1 MSSWLRYIMMGLLTL
16 TLSVS
21 LMAQQ
26 QTVPPQ
32 KGNAAAPAASAA
44 PAEDPAE
51 LSAEE
56 KALKLEIESRLSQF
70 SDDFQQ
76 LQMVG
81 SMSLD
86 PDAKLGINKNFVSV
100 LEGRMN
106 TYNQRYNS
114 LDVMWTTYTQ
124 AQQMDI
130 ANDEEWTTYTQ
141 AQQMDI
147 ANDEDLMT
155 MVANIEAK
163 KQSVKDT
170 LDAKT
175 EMVKAISDFVEADQF
190 IMSQVNVY
198 KKLYKRAF
206 KLSLL
211 KKLAPQLEKAKAREQ
226 LVFEKLQASY
236 NSAKAATELVPSLQ
250 PRMNVL
256 DEQFVVMKSVSEKV
270 QALEYK
276 PLFQRVKDYIMGL
289 AAVAII
295 LLFVSMML
303 TKYKAYKDKV
313 ANLKKVNEMMN
324 KQGKD
329 NQYPMI

>member
-26 QTVPPQ
+26 QAVPPQ
-32 KGNAAAPAASAA
+32 KGNAAATTP
-44 PAEDPAE
+44 EENPAE
-51 LSAEE
+51 LSAAEQ
-56 KALKLEIESRLSQF
+56 ALILEIKSRLSQF

-76 LQMVG
+76 LQMAG

-86 PDAKLGINKNFVSV
+86 PDAKLGINKNFVSA

-114 LDVMWTTYTQ
+114 LDVM
-124 AQQMDI
+124 
-130 ANDEEWTTYTQ
+130 WTTYTQ

-313 ANLKKVNEMMN
+313 ANLKKVNEIMN

-329 NQYPMI
+329 TQYPMI

>member
-1 MSSWLRYIMMGLLTL
+1 MSSWLRYIAMGLLTL

-26 QTVPPQ
+26 QAVPPQ
-32 KGNAAAPAASAA
+32 KGNAAATTPEENPAVLSAA
-44 PAEDPAE
+44 EQ
-51 LSAEE
+51 
-56 KALKLEIESRLSQF
+56 ALILEIKSRLSQF

-86 PDAKLGINKNFVSV
+86 PDAKLGINKNFVSA

-114 LDVMWTTYTQ
+114 LDVM
-124 AQQMDI
+124 
-130 ANDEEWTTYTQ
+130 WTTYTQ

-236 NSAKAATELVPSLQ
+236 DSAKAAAELVPSLQ

-295 LLFVSMML
+295 LLFVSMMI

-313 ANLKKVNEMMN
+313 ANLKKVNEIMN

-329 NQYPMI
+329 TQYPMI

>member
-1 MSSWLRYIMMGLLTL
+1 MSNWLQYIMMGLLTL

-21 LMAQQ
+21 LMAQEQ
-26 QTVPPQ
+26 AVPL
-32 KGNAAAPAASAA
+32 KNGNAAAAA
-44 PAEDPAE
+44 PAESPE
-51 LSAEE
+51 QLSAEE
-56 KALKLEIESRLSQF
+56 QALKLEIESRLSQF

-81 SMSLD
+81 SMSLV
-86 PDAKLGINKNFVSV
+86 PDAKMGITKNFVSV
-100 LEGRMN
+100 LEERMK

-130 ANDEEWTTYTQ
+130 AND
-141 AQQMDI
+141 D
-147 ANDEDLMT
+147 DLMT
-155 MVANIEAK
+155 MVANIEAL

-170 LDAKT
+170 LDAKA
-175 EMVKAISDFVEADQF
+175 EMVKAISDFAAADQF
-190 IMSQVNVY
+190 IISQVAVY

-236 NSAKAATELVPSLQ
+236 DSAKAAAELVPSLQ
-250 PRMNVL
+250 PRMKVL
-256 DEQFVVMKSVSEKV
+256 EEQFVVMKSVSEKV

-289 AAVAII
+289 AAVSII
-295 LLFVSMML
+295 LLFFSMMIA
-303 TKYKAYKDKV
+303 KYKAYKGKL
-313 ANLKKVNEMMN
+313 ANMKKVTEMMN

-329 NQYPMI
+329 TQYPMI

>member
-1 MSSWLRYIMMGLLTL
+1 MMGLLTL

-26 QTVPPQ
+26 QAVPPQ
-32 KGNAAAPAASAA
+32 KGNAAATTP
-44 PAEDPAE
+44 EENPAE
-51 LSAEE
+51 LSAAEQ
-56 KALKLEIESRLSQF
+56 ALILEIKSRLSQF

-76 LQMVG
+76 LQMAG

-86 PDAKLGINKNFVSV
+86 PDAKLGINKNFVSA

-114 LDVMWTTYTQ
+114 LDVM
-124 AQQMDI
+124 
-130 ANDEEWTTYTQ
+130 WTTYTQ

-295 LLFVSMML
+295 LLFVSMMI

-329 NQYPMI
+329 TQYPMI

>member
-86 PDAKLGINKNFVSV
+86 PDAKLGINKNFVSA

-114 LDVMWTTYTQ
+114 LDVM
-124 AQQMDI
+124 
-130 ANDEEWTTYTQ
+130 WTTYTQ

>member
-1 MSSWLRYIMMGLLTL
+1 MMGLLTL

-32 KGNAAAPAASAA
+32 KGNAAAPAA

-51 LSAEE
+51 MSAEE

-130 ANDEEWTTYTQ
+130 ANDE
-141 AQQMDI
+141 
-147 ANDEDLMT
+147 DLMA
-155 MVANIEAK
+155 MVANIEALK
-163 KQSVKDT
+163 KSVKDT
-170 LDAKT
+170 LDAKAG
-175 EMVKAISDFVEADQF
+175 MVKAVSDFVQADQF

>member
-16 TLSVS
+16 TLLVS

-26 QTVPPQ
+26 QAVPPQ
-32 KGNAAAPAASAA
+32 KGNAAATTP
-44 PAEDPAE
+44 EENPAE
-51 LSAEE
+51 LSAAEQ
-56 KALKLEIESRLSQF
+56 ALILEIKSRLSQF

-76 LQMVG
+76 LQMAG

-86 PDAKLGINKNFVSV
+86 PDAKLGINKNFVSA

-114 LDVMWTTYTQ
+114 LDVM
-124 AQQMDI
+124 
-130 ANDEEWTTYTQ
+130 WTTYTQ

-313 ANLKKVNEMMN
+313 ANLKKVNEIMN

-329 NQYPMI
+329 TQYPMI

>member
-26 QTVPPQ
+26 QAVPPQ
-32 KGNAAAPAASAA
+32 KGNAAATTP
-44 PAEDPAE
+44 EENPAE
-51 LSAEE
+51 LSAAEQ
-56 KALKLEIESRLSQF
+56 ALILEIKSRLSQF

-76 LQMVG
+76 LQMAEN
-81 SMSLD
+81 MSLD
-86 PDAKLGINKNFVSV
+86 PDSKLDVNKNFVSV
-100 LEGRMN
+100 LEGRIK

-114 LDVMWTTYTQ
+114 LDVM
-124 AQQMDI
+124 
-130 ANDEEWTTYTQ
+130 WTTYTQ

-295 LLFVSMML
+295 LLFVSMMI
-303 TKYKAYKDKV
+303 TKYKAYNDKV

-329 NQYPMI
+329 TQYPMI

>member
-1 MSSWLRYIMMGLLTL
+1 MSSWLRYIAMGLLTL

-26 QTVPPQ
+26 QAVPPQ
-32 KGNAAAPAASAA
+32 KGNAAATTP
-44 PAEDPAE
+44 EENPAE
-51 LSAEE
+51 LSAAEQ
-56 KALKLEIESRLSQF
+56 ALILEIKSRLSQF

-76 LQMVG
+76 LQMAG

-86 PDAKLGINKNFVSV
+86 PDTKLDVNKNFVSA

-114 LDVMWTTYTQ
+114 LDVM
-124 AQQMDI
+124 
-130 ANDEEWTTYTQ
+130 WTTYTQ

-295 LLFVSMML
+295 LLIVSMML

-313 ANLKKVNEMMN
+313 ANLKKVNEIMN
-324 KQGKD
+324 KQGED
-329 NQYPMI
+329 TQYPMI

>member
-26 QTVPPQ
+26 QAVPPQ
-32 KGNAAAPAASAA
+32 KGNAAATTP
-44 PAEDPAE
+44 EENPAE
-51 LSAEE
+51 LSAAEQ
-56 KALKLEIESRLSQF
+56 ALILEIKSRLSQF

-76 LQMVG
+76 LQMAEN
-81 SMSLD
+81 MSLD
-86 PDAKLGINKNFVSV
+86 PDTKLDVNKNFVSV
-100 LEGRMN
+100 LEGRIK

-114 LDVMWTTYTQ
+114 LDVM
-124 AQQMDI
+124 
-130 ANDEEWTTYTQ
+130 WTTYTQ

-175 EMVKAISDFVEADQF
+175 EMVKAISDFVEADLF

-295 LLFVSMML
+295 LLFISMMI

>member
-1 MSSWLRYIMMGLLTL
+1 MSNWLQYIMMGLLTL

-26 QTVPPQ
+26 QAVPPQ
-32 KGNAAAPAASAA
+32 KGNAAATTP
-44 PAEDPAE
+44 EENPAE
-51 LSAEE
+51 LSAAEQ
-56 KALKLEIESRLSQF
+56 ALILEIKSRLSQF

-76 LQMVG
+76 LQMAG

-86 PDAKLGINKNFVSV
+86 PDAKLGINKNFVSA

-114 LDVMWTTYTQ
+114 LDVM
-124 AQQMDI
+124 
-130 ANDEEWTTYTQ
+130 WTTYTQ

-313 ANLKKVNEMMN
+313 ANLKKVNEIMN

-329 NQYPMI
+329 TQYPMI

>member
-1 MSSWLRYIMMGLLTL
+1 
-16 TLSVS
+16 
-21 LMAQQ
+21 MAQQ

-130 ANDEEWTTYTQ
+130 ANDE
-141 AQQMDI
+141 
-147 ANDEDLMT
+147 DLMT
-155 MVANIEAK
+155 MVANIEALK
-163 KQSVKDT
+163 KSVKDT
-170 LDAKT
+170 LDAKAG
-175 EMVKAISDFVEADQF
+175 MVKAVSDFVKADQF

>member
-1 MSSWLRYIMMGLLTL
+1 MSNWLRYLVMGLLTF

-21 LMAQQ
+21 TMAQEHA
-26 QTVPPQ
+26 VPL
-32 KGNAAAPAASAA
+32 KNGDAAAPAES
-44 PAEDPAE
+44 PEE

-56 KALKLEIESRLSQF
+56 QALKLEIEARLSQF

-76 LQMVG
+76 LQLVG
-81 SMSLD
+81 SMSLS

-100 LEGRMN
+100 LEDRMN
-106 TYNQRYNS
+106 SYNQRYNS

-130 ANDEEWTTYTQ
+130 ANDE
-141 AQQMDI
+141 
-147 ANDEDLMT
+147 DLMT
-155 MVANIEAK
+155 MVANIEAL
-163 KQSVKDT
+163 KQSVTDT
-170 LDAKT
+170 LDARSN
-175 EMVKAISDFVEADQF
+175 MVKAISDFATADQF
-190 IMSQVNVY
+190 IISQVAVY

-236 NSAKAATELVPSLQ
+236 DSAKAAAELVPSLQ

-276 PLFQRVKDYIMGL
+276 PLIQRVKD
-289 AAVAII
+289 
-295 LLFVSMML
+295 
-303 TKYKAYKDKV
+303 
-313 ANLKKVNEMMN
+313 
-324 KQGKD
+324 
-329 NQYPMI
+329 

>member
-1 MSSWLRYIMMGLLTL
+1 MSSWLRYIAMGLLTL

-26 QTVPPQ
+26 QAVPPQ
-32 KGNAAAPAASAA
+32 KGNAAATTP
-44 PAEDPAE
+44 EENPAE
-51 LSAEE
+51 LSAAEQ
-56 KALKLEIESRLSQF
+56 ALILEIKSRLSQF

-86 PDAKLGINKNFVSV
+86 PDAKLGINKNFVSA

-114 LDVMWTTYTQ
+114 LDVM
-124 AQQMDI
+124 
-130 ANDEEWTTYTQ
+130 WTTYTQ

-295 LLFVSMML
+295 LLFVSMMI

-329 NQYPMI
+329 TQYPMI

>member
-86 PDAKLGINKNFVSV
+86 PDAKLGINKNFVSA

-130 ANDEEWTTYTQ
+130 ANDE
-141 AQQMDI
+141 
-147 ANDEDLMT
+147 DLMA
-155 MVANIEAK
+155 MVANIEALK
-163 KQSVKDT
+163 KSVKDT
-170 LDAKT
+170 LDAKAG
-175 EMVKAISDFVEADQF
+175 MVKAVSDFVKADQF

>member
-1 MSSWLRYIMMGLLTL
+1 MSSWLRYIVMGLLTL

-21 LMAQQ
+21 LMAQEQ
-26 QTVPPQ
+26 AVPL
-32 KGNAAAPAASAA
+32 KNGNAAAAA
-44 PAEDPAE
+44 PAETGGTE
-51 LSAEE
+51 MSSAEME
-56 KALKLEIESRLSQF
+56 ALKLEIEARLSQF
-70 SDDFQQ
+70 SDDFLQ
-76 LQMVG
+76 LQLVG
-81 SMSLD
+81 SMSLA
-86 PDAKLGINKNFVSV
+86 PDAKLGVNKNFVSV

-130 ANDEEWTTYTQ
+130 AND
-141 AQQMDI
+141 
-147 ANDEDLMT
+147 DELMT
-155 MVANIEAK
+155 MVANIEAL

-170 LDAKT
+170 LDARAG
-175 EMVKAISDFVEADQF
+175 MVKAISDFVNADQF
-190 IMSQVNVY
+190 IMSQVAVY

-236 NSAKAATELVPSLQ
+236 DSAKAAAELVPSLQ

-289 AAVAII
+289 AAVSII
-295 LLFVSMML
+295 LLFFSMMIA
-303 TKYKAYKDKV
+303 KYKAYKGKV
-313 ANLKKVNEMMN
+313 ANMKKMNEMIN
-324 KQGKD
+324 KQGKGT
-329 NQYPMI
+329 QYPMI

>member
-130 ANDEEWTTYTQ
+130 ANDE
-141 AQQMDI
+141 
-147 ANDEDLMT
+147 DLMA
-155 MVANIEAK
+155 MVANIEALK
-163 KQSVKDT
+163 KSVKDT
-170 LDAKT
+170 LDAKAG
-175 EMVKAISDFVEADQF
+175 MVKAVSDFVKADQF

>member
-32 KGNAAAPAASAA
+32 KGNAAAPAA

-51 LSAEE
+51 MSAEE

-130 ANDEEWTTYTQ
+130 ANDE
-141 AQQMDI
+141 
-147 ANDEDLMT
+147 DLMA
-155 MVANIEAK
+155 MVANIEALK
-163 KQSVKDT
+163 KSVKDT
-170 LDAKT
+170 LDAKAG
-175 EMVKAISDFVEADQF
+175 MVKAVSDFVQADQF

-198 KKLYKRAF
+198 KKLYERAF

>member
-26 QTVPPQ
+26 QAVPPQ
-32 KGNAAAPAASAA
+32 KGNAAATTP
-44 PAEDPAE
+44 EENPAE
-51 LSAEE
+51 LSAAEQ
-56 KALKLEIESRLSQF
+56 ALILEIKSRLSQF

-76 LQMVG
+76 LQMAG

-86 PDAKLGINKNFVSV
+86 PDAKLGINKNFVSA

-114 LDVMWTTYTQ
+114 LDVM
-124 AQQMDI
+124 
-130 ANDEEWTTYTQ
+130 WTTYTQ

-295 LLFVSMML
+295 LLFVSMMI

-313 ANLKKVNEMMN
+313 ANLKKVNEIMN

-329 NQYPMI
+329 TQYPMI

>member
-26 QTVPPQ
+26 QAVPPQ
-32 KGNAAAPAASAA
+32 KGNAAATTP
-44 PAEDPAE
+44 EENPAE
-51 LSAEE
+51 LSAAEQ
-56 KALKLEIESRLSQF
+56 ALILEIKSRLSQF

-76 LQMVG
+76 LQMAG

-86 PDAKLGINKNFVSV
+86 PDTKLDVNKNFVSA

-114 LDVMWTTYTQ
+114 LDVM
-124 AQQMDI
+124 
-130 ANDEEWTTYTQ
+130 WTTYTQ

-303 TKYKAYKDKV
+303 T
-313 ANLKKVNEMMN
+313 
-324 KQGKD
+324 

>member
-1 MSSWLRYIMMGLLTL
+1 MSSWLRYIVMGLLTL

-21 LMAQQ
+21 LMAQEQ
-26 QTVPPQ
+26 AVPL
-32 KGNAAAPAASAA
+32 KNGNAAAAA
-44 PAEDPAE
+44 PAETGGTE
-51 LSAEE
+51 MSSAEME
-56 KALKLEIESRLSQF
+56 ALKLEIEARLSQF
-70 SDDFQQ
+70 SDDFLQ
-76 LQMVG
+76 LQLVG
-81 SMSLD
+81 SMSLA

-130 ANDEEWTTYTQ
+130 AND
-141 AQQMDI
+141 
-147 ANDEDLMT
+147 DELMT
-155 MVANIEAK
+155 MVANIEAL

-170 LDAKT
+170 LDARAG
-175 EMVKAISDFVEADQF
+175 MVKAISDFVNADQF
-190 IMSQVNVY
+190 IMSQVAVY

-236 NSAKAATELVPSLQ
+236 DSAKAAAELVPSLQ

-289 AAVAII
+289 AAVSII
-295 LLFVSMML
+295 LLFFSMMIA
-303 TKYKAYKDKV
+303 KYKAYKGKV
-313 ANLKKVNEMMN
+313 ANMKKMNEMIN
-324 KQGKD
+324 KQGKGT
-329 NQYPMI
+329 QYPMI

>member
-130 ANDEEWTTYTQ
+130 ANDE
-141 AQQMDI
+141 
-147 ANDEDLMT
+147 DLMA
-155 MVANIEAK
+155 MVANIEALK
-163 KQSVKDT
+163 KSVKDT
-170 LDAKT
+170 LDAKAG
-175 EMVKAISDFVEADQF
+175 MVKAVSDFVQADQF

>member
-26 QTVPPQ
+26 QAVPPQ
-32 KGNAAAPAASAA
+32 KGNAAATTP
-44 PAEDPAE
+44 EENPAE
-51 LSAEE
+51 LSAAEQ
-56 KALKLEIESRLSQF
+56 ALILEIKSRLSQF

-76 LQMVG
+76 LQMAEN
-81 SMSLD
+81 MSLD
-86 PDAKLGINKNFVSV
+86 PDTKLDVNKNFVSV
-100 LEGRMN
+100 LEGRIK

-114 LDVMWTTYTQ
+114 LDVM
-124 AQQMDI
+124 
-130 ANDEEWTTYTQ
+130 WTTYTQ

-295 LLFVSMML
+295 LLFVSMMI

-313 ANLKKVNEMMN
+313 ANLKKVNEIMN

-329 NQYPMI
+329 TQYPMI

>member
-1 MSSWLRYIMMGLLTL
+1 MSNWLRYIVMGLLTL
-16 TLSVS
+16 TLSIS
-21 LMAQQ
+21 LMAQEQ
-26 QTVPPQ
+26 AVPL
-32 KGNAAAPAASAA
+32 KNENTAAAAPAET
-44 PAEDPAE
+44 PEE
-51 LSAEE
+51 QSAEE
-56 KALKLEIESRLSQF
+56 QALKLEVEARLSQF
-70 SDDFQQ
+70 SDDFLQ
-76 LQMVG
+76 LQLVG
-81 SMSLD
+81 SMALT

-130 ANDEEWTTYTQ
+130 AND
-141 AQQMDI
+141 D
-147 ANDEDLMT
+147 DLMT
-155 MVANIEAK
+155 MVANIEAL

-170 LDAKT
+170 LDAKA
-175 EMVKAISDFVEADQF
+175 EMVKAISDFAAADQF
-190 IMSQVNVY
+190 IISQVAVY

-236 NSAKAATELVPSLQ
+236 DSAKAAAELVPSLQ
-250 PRMNVL
+250 PRMKVL
-256 DEQFVVMKSVSEKV
+256 EEQFVVMKSVSEKV

-289 AAVAII
+289 AAVSII
-295 LLFVSMML
+295 LLFFSMMIA
-303 TKYKAYKDKV
+303 KYKAYKGKL
-313 ANLKKVNEMMN
+313 ANMKKVTEMMN

-329 NQYPMI
+329 TQYPMI

>member
-1 MSSWLRYIMMGLLTL
+1 MMGLLTL

-26 QTVPPQ
+26 QAVPPQ
-32 KGNAAAPAASAA
+32 KGNAAATTP
-44 PAEDPAE
+44 EENPAE
-51 LSAEE
+51 LSAAEQ
-56 KALKLEIESRLSQF
+56 ALILEIKSRLSQF

-76 LQMVG
+76 LQMAG

-86 PDAKLGINKNFVSV
+86 PDAKLGINKNFVSA

-114 LDVMWTTYTQ
+114 LDVM
-124 AQQMDI
+124 
-130 ANDEEWTTYTQ
+130 WTTYTQ

-295 LLFVSMML
+295 LLFVSMMI

-313 ANLKKVNEMMN
+313 ANLKKVNEIMN

-329 NQYPMI
+329 TQYPMI

>member
-1 MSSWLRYIMMGLLTL
+1 MSSWLRYIAMGLLTL

-26 QTVPPQ
+26 QAVPPQ
-32 KGNAAAPAASAA
+32 KGNAAATTP
-44 PAEDPAE
+44 EENPAE
-51 LSAEE
+51 LSAAEQ
-56 KALKLEIESRLSQF
+56 ALILEIKSRLSQF

-76 LQMVG
+76 LQMAEN
-81 SMSLD
+81 MSLD
-86 PDAKLGINKNFVSV
+86 PDAKLDVNKNFVSV
-100 LEGRMN
+100 LEGRIK

-114 LDVMWTTYTQ
+114 LDVM
-124 AQQMDI
+124 
-130 ANDEEWTTYTQ
+130 WTTYTQ

-313 ANLKKVNEMMN
+313 ANLKKVNEIMN

-329 NQYPMI
+329 TQYPMI

>member
-26 QTVPPQ
+26 QAVPPQ
-32 KGNAAAPAASAA
+32 KGNAAAPAA

-51 LSAEE
+51 MSAEE

-130 ANDEEWTTYTQ
+130 ANDE
-141 AQQMDI
+141 
-147 ANDEDLMT
+147 DLMA
-155 MVANIEAK
+155 MVANIEALK
-163 KQSVKDT
+163 KSVKDT
-170 LDAKT
+170 LDAKAG
-175 EMVKAISDFVEADQF
+175 MVKAVSDFVQADQF

-198 KKLYKRAF
+198 KKLYERAF

-329 NQYPMI
+329 TQYPMI

>member
-26 QTVPPQ
+26 QAVPPQ
-32 KGNAAAPAASAA
+32 KGNAAATTP
-44 PAEDPAE
+44 EENPAE
-51 LSAEE
+51 LSAAEQ
-56 KALKLEIESRLSQF
+56 ALILEIKSRLSQF

-76 LQMVG
+76 LQMAEN
-81 SMSLD
+81 MSLD
-86 PDAKLGINKNFVSV
+86 PDSKLDVNKNFVSV
-100 LEGRMN
+100 LEGRIK

-114 LDVMWTTYTQ
+114 LDVM
-124 AQQMDI
+124 
-130 ANDEEWTTYTQ
+130 WTTYTQ

-295 LLFVSMML
+295 LLFVSMMI

-313 ANLKKVNEMMN
+313 ANLKKVNEIMN

-329 NQYPMI
+329 TQYPMI

>member
-1 MSSWLRYIMMGLLTL
+1 MSSWLRYIAMGLLTL

-130 ANDEEWTTYTQ
+130 ANDE
-141 AQQMDI
+141 
-147 ANDEDLMT
+147 DLMA
-155 MVANIEAK
+155 MVANIEALK
-163 KQSVKDT
+163 KSVKDT
-170 LDAKT
+170 LDAKAG
-175 EMVKAISDFVEADQF
+175 MVKAVSDFVQADQF

-313 ANLKKVNEMMN
+313 ANLKKVNEIMN

-329 NQYPMI
+329 TQYPMI

>member
-1 MSSWLRYIMMGLLTL
+1 MSSWLRYIAMGLLTL

-26 QTVPPQ
+26 QAVPPQ
-32 KGNAAAPAASAA
+32 KGNAAATTPEENPADLSAA
-44 PAEDPAE
+44 EQ
-51 LSAEE
+51 
-56 KALKLEIESRLSQF
+56 ALILEIKSRLSQF

-76 LQMVG
+76 LQMAG

-86 PDAKLGINKNFVSV
+86 PDAKLGINKNFVSA

-114 LDVMWTTYTQ
+114 LDVM
-124 AQQMDI
+124 
-130 ANDEEWTTYTQ
+130 WTTYTQ

-313 ANLKKVNEMMN
+313 ANLKKVNEIMN

-329 NQYPMI
+329 TQYPMI

>member
-26 QTVPPQ
+26 QAVPPQ
-32 KGNAAAPAASAA
+32 KGNAAATTP
-44 PAEDPAE
+44 EENPAE
-51 LSAEE
+51 LSAAEQ
-56 KALKLEIESRLSQF
+56 ALILEIKSRLSQF

-76 LQMVG
+76 LQMAG

-86 PDAKLGINKNFVSV
+86 PDAKLGINKNFVSA

-114 LDVMWTTYTQ
+114 LDVM
-124 AQQMDI
+124 
-130 ANDEEWTTYTQ
+130 WTTYTQ

-295 LLFVSMML
+295 LLFVSMMI

-329 NQYPMI
+329 TQYPMI